1 MFRVGVIE
9 KMRNEEMLEG
19 HEELVTQASLEAT
32 QASSSLAL
40 TLQVRRR
47 PVQLDMSEPS
57 REQEGTFE
65 KLWRTKHGEP
75 QKLK

>member
-1 MFRVGVIE
+1 
-9 KMRNEEMLEG
+9 MRNEEMLEG
-19 HEELVTQASLEAT
+19 REELVTQASLEAT

-47 PVQLDMSEPS
+47 PVQLDRSETS
-57 REQEGTFE
+57 REQDGKLE
-65 KLWRTKHGEP
+65 KLRTTKHGDP